1 MPYLQ
6 GGRSR
11 MEDTP
16 RIGETRRLRDAW
28 SPISEGRVV
37 LPSGATRERIRLHF
51 GPPAGL
57 LPVTGDRRI
66 LLTREY
72 GHGLRRIAF
81 SLPGGIAKDGESAE
95 ARARRELL
103 EETGHAASRTI
114 PLYEGNNLTAYL
126 EGSLHL
132 FVADGWTPT
141 GGPPSP
147 DEIRSVERLR
157 VSDVLG
163 GARRGEVES
172 SLLNLPLLP
181 P

>member
-1 MPYLQ
+1 
-6 GGRSR
+6 

-16 RIGETRRLRDAW
+16 RIVETRRLRDAW
-28 SPISEGRVV
+28 SPISEDRVV
-37 LPSGATRERIRLHF
+37 LPSGATREWIRLHF
-51 GPPAGL
+51 GTSAGI

-95 ARARRELL
+95 ARARRDLL
-103 EETGHAASRTI
+103 EETGHAGSRMI

-163 GARRGEVES
+163 GARRGEFES
-172 SLLNLPLLP
+172 SVLSLAVLLADARGFLPV
-181 P
+181 